1 MATGSVIKYAIIL
14 VCFAS
19 LWTCHDA
26 IDTLKPGDTLNSTS
40 SLLSASGT
48 FTLNFIEKAIRG
60 SDNSFIAILRVKSG
74 ANKAWIAN
82 RDTPI
87 LSSSSPL
94 LTLDSNNTLKIT
106 HQNGDPFVLF
116 SAPQTND
123 PNTSVVATLLDS
135 GNFVLQEV
143 NSVSGSTI
151 RVFWQSFDYPVDTFL
166 PGMKLGVD
174 HRNGY
179 NWYNFSIVSNQDED
193 YLTYTSLDDP
203 TDPEPEWVLY
213 TRGALYEYGASV
225 DIIQAQNCD
234 GYNIVGGCVRRD
246 RPSDCTGEVGDDFYQ
261 KKGYFNIVNSSASR
275 PPNWPGTG
283 SEDCKVT
290 CWQNCDCLGFDFPS
304 GSPTTGAGCRFWS
317 VDCEFIE
324 DSTANTTFVL
334 PATQPPPP
342 DSPPP
347 GKIHAT
353 QKWFWIGIS
362 IAAALLV
369 MGFCILGYRLRRTG
383 FMVLAGKKATKIQRR
398 LLSFIKATRPT
409 DQAIILN
416 PDLHAFTH
424 ESVLAATGNF
434 SEANKLGQGGFGTVY
449 KGKLATGQEVAVKRL
464 SKFSGQGTEEFKNE
478 LILIYQL
485 QHTNLVQLF
494 GFCIHEE
501 ERMLIYE
508 YMPNKSLDYFLF
520 DCTRD
525 RQLDWKKRFTIIEGI
540 TQGMVYLHEYSRK
553 KVIHRDLKAG
563 NILLDQNMKPKI
575 SDFGMAKIFTE
586 ELGANTM
593 RIVGTRGY
601 MPPEYVMGGNFS
613 VKSDVYSYGV
623 LLLEIISGRKNNSF
637 CNEDR
642 AHNLVGHAWEL
653 WKAGRGEE
661 LRDPTL
667 VIETS
672 IRATGLMINSIF
684 LIIFACLCS
693 CHDAR
698 DTLKPGDTLNSSSL
712 LVSASGK
719 FSLGFYVYNNTSYL
733 AVQGS
738 NQGLNRAWI
747 GNRDTPIPY
756 ASSPVLTLDTNNTL
770 KITYQGGDPI
780 VLYSPTSSTSSVA
793 ATILDSGNF
802 VLQEVSSVN
811 GSINGV
817 LWQSFDHP
825 TDTFI
830 PGMKLGVDLTNGKNW
845 SLLSWATSYNP
856 APGLFSLDWDPREH
870 ELRIKQGG
878 VVYWTSGVFEDG
890 KFKFILPGVSKQ
902 KYNFSI
908 VSNAN
913 EDYLTYTAVGDPS
926 DLAPEWVLYGRGTLY
941 EYGAKVDIAEAQ
953 NCDGYNMVGG
963 CVRRPRNCTAK
974 LGDEFVDRSGHFNI
988 SHSSNTSEPPH
999 WFGTGTED
1007 CKATCWQN
1015 CECIGFDLPYGN
1027 QTTGAGCRF
1036 WRVGTQF
1043 IDDPIGFTP
1052 ARSGF
1057 VLSGSTPGKPQ
1068 KNGKSRRK
1076 WLWISIAIAAAL
1088 LVMVFCILTYLRT
1101 RKIFS
1106 GGIQN
1111 QSFSIMGKH
1120 DLSVFTYETVLAATS
1135 NFSEENKLGQGG
1147 FGPVYKGKLVTG
1159 REIAVKR
1166 LSKSSG
1172 QGNSEFKNEL
1182 ILIHELQHT
1191 NLVQLFGFCIH
1202 EDERML
1208 IYEYMPNKSLDYF
1221 IFDSIRGMLLDW
1233 KKRFSI
1239 IEGITQGLLYLHKY
1253 SRTRVIHRD
1262 LKASNILLDENMN
1275 PKIADFGLARIFT
1288 HTDLEANTSRIV
1300 GTLGYMPPETIEGIV
1315 SVKTDVYSFGVL
1327 ILEIIS
1333 GRKNNRSCNDD
1344 GLLNLV
1350 GYAWELWKE
1359 NAALELMDPTLGDSC
1374 NGNQLLRC
1382 IHVSLLCVDETAAD
1396 RPTMSDVI
1404 SMLTNESM
1412 ELPEPKKPA
1421 YYAQGN
1427 VDFTGIRETGE
1438 QTGSINV
1445 LSHSDIGG
1453 R

>member
-48 FTLNFIEKAIRG
+48 FTLNFIEKVIGG

-123 PNTSVVATLLDS
+123 PNTSVAATLLDS

-151 RVFWQSFDYPVDTFL
+151 RVFWQSFDHPVDTFL
-166 PGMKLGVD
+166 PGMKLGID
-174 HRNGY
+174 RRNGY
-179 NWYNFSIVSNQDED
+179 NWSLLSWGTRDNPVSSGPYSLEWDTDAHQLKVKRSGTVYWTSGVFADGRFEFILPDVSKKRYNFSIVSNQDED
-193 YLTYTSLDDP
+193 YLTYASLDDP

-246 RPSDCTGEVGDDFYQ
+246 RCIGEVGDDFQQ

-317 VDCEFIE
+317 VDCEFLE
-324 DSTANTTFVL
+324 DFTANTSFVL
-334 PATQPPPP
+334 PATQPQPP

-347 GKIHAT
+347 GKNHAT

-383 FMVLAGKKATKIQRR
+383 FMVLAGEKATKIQRR
-398 LLSFIKATRPT
+398 LGRFIKATTPT

-424 ESVLAATGNF
+424 ESVLAATSNF

-464 SKFSGQGTEEFKNE
+464 SKFSGQGTDEFKNE

-520 DCTRD
+520 
-525 RQLDWKKRFTIIEGI
+525 
-540 TQGMVYLHEYSRK
+540 
-553 KVIHRDLKAG
+553 
-563 NILLDQNMKPKI
+563 
-575 SDFGMAKIFTE
+575 
-586 ELGANTM
+586 
-593 RIVGTRGY
+593 
-601 MPPEYVMGGNFS
+601 GGKLTLIYN
-613 VKSDVYSYGV
+613 
-623 LLLEIISGRKNNSF
+623 
-637 CNEDR
+637 
-642 AHNLVGHAWEL
+642 AWEL
-653 WKAGRGEE
+653 WRAGRGEE

-667 VIETS
+667 VETS
-672 IRATGLMINSIF
+672 IRGQLLRCIQVGLLCVEENAAHRPYMSEVIQMLTNQSMELRHFLVTVLMYLWSSMAATGLTINSIF
-684 LIIFACLCS
+684 LIIFACSCS

-719 FSLGFYVYNNTSYL
+719 FSLGFYVYNNGSTNTSYL
-733 AVQGS
+733 AVQGSS

-756 ASSPVLTLDTNNTL
+756 ASSPVPTLDTNNTL

-780 VLYSPTSSTSSVA
+780 VLYSPTSSTSSVE
-793 ATILDSGNF
+793 ATILDSGHF

-811 GSINGV
+811 GSTNGV

-856 APGLFSLDWDPREH
+856 APGLFSLDWDPKEH

-878 VVYWTSGVFEDG
+878 VVSWTSGR
-890 KFKFILPGVSKQ
+890 
-902 KYNFSI
+902 YNFSI

-913 EDYLTYTAVGDPS
+913 EDYLTYTAAGDPS

-941 EYGAKVDIAEAQ
+941 EYGAK
-953 NCDGYNMVGG
+953 
-963 CVRRPRNCTAK
+963 
-974 LGDEFVDRSGHFNI
+974 
-988 SHSSNTSEPPH
+988 
-999 WFGTGTED
+999 
-1007 CKATCWQN
+1007 
-1015 CECIGFDLPYGN
+1015 
-1027 QTTGAGCRF
+1027 GAGEDQGIVRQNLVMSLLTEAAQQSILVILQNPPTGLVLVL
-1036 WRVGTQF
+1036 RIVRPLVGK
-1043 IDDPIGFTP
+1043 IVS
-1052 ARSGF
+1052 AL
-1057 VLSGSTPGKPQ
+1057 VSTFHMVT
-1068 KNGKSRRK
+1068 R
-1076 WLWISIAIAAAL
+1076 L
-1088 LVMVFCILTYLRT
+1088 LVRHV
-1101 RKIFS
+1101 
-1106 GGIQN
+1106 
-1111 QSFSIMGKH
+1111 
-1120 DLSVFTYETVLAATS
+1120 
-1135 NFSEENKLGQGG
+1135 
-1147 FGPVYKGKLVTG
+1147 
-1159 REIAVKR
+1159 
-1166 LSKSSG
+1166 
-1172 QGNSEFKNEL
+1172 
-1182 ILIHELQHT
+1182 
-1191 NLVQLFGFCIH
+1191 
-1202 EDERML
+1202 
-1208 IYEYMPNKSLDYF
+1208 
-1221 IFDSIRGMLLDW
+1221 
-1233 KKRFSI
+1233 
-1239 IEGITQGLLYLHKY
+1239 
-1253 SRTRVIHRD
+1253 
-1262 LKASNILLDENMN
+1262 
-1275 PKIADFGLARIFT
+1275 DFG
-1288 HTDLEANTSRIV
+1288 V
-1300 GTLGYMPPETIEGIV
+1300 
-1315 SVKTDVYSFGVL
+1315 
-1327 ILEIIS
+1327 
-1333 GRKNNRSCNDD
+1333 
-1344 GLLNLV
+1344 
-1350 GYAWELWKE
+1350 
-1359 NAALELMDPTLGDSC
+1359 
-1374 NGNQLLRC
+1374 
-1382 IHVSLLCVDETAAD
+1382 
-1396 RPTMSDVI
+1396 
-1404 SMLTNESM
+1404 
-1412 ELPEPKKPA
+1412 
-1421 YYAQGN
+1421 
-1427 VDFTGIRETGE
+1427 
-1438 QTGSINV
+1438 
-1445 LSHSDIGG
+1445 
-1453 R
+1453 

>member
-1 MATGSVIKYAIIL
+1 MATGSLIKYAIIL

-48 FTLNFIEKAIRG
+48 FTLNFIEKVIGG

-123 PNTSVVATLLDS
+123 PNTSVAATLLDS

-143 NSVSGSTI
+143 NSVTGSTI
-151 RVFWQSFDYPVDTFL
+151 RVFWQSFDHPVDTFL

-174 HRNGY
+174 RRNGY
-179 NWYNFSIVSNQDED
+179 NWSLLSWGTRDNPVSSGPYSLEWDTDAHQLKIKRSGTVYWTSGVFADGRFEFILPDVSKKRYNFSIVSNQDED
-193 YLTYTSLDDP
+193 YLTYASLDDP

-246 RPSDCTGEVGDDFYQ
+246 RCIGEVGDDFQQ

-317 VDCEFIE
+317 VDCEFLE
-324 DSTANTTFVL
+324 DFTANTSFVL
-334 PATQPPPP
+334 PATQPQPP

-347 GKIHAT
+347 GKNHAT

-383 FMVLAGKKATKIQRR
+383 FMVLAGEKATKIQRR
-398 LLSFIKATRPT
+398 LGRFIKATRPT

-424 ESVLAATGNF
+424 ESVLAATSNF

-464 SKFSGQGTEEFKNE
+464 SKFSGQGTDEFKNE

-520 DCTRD
+520 
-525 RQLDWKKRFTIIEGI
+525 
-540 TQGMVYLHEYSRK
+540 
-553 KVIHRDLKAG
+553 
-563 NILLDQNMKPKI
+563 
-575 SDFGMAKIFTE
+575 
-586 ELGANTM
+586 
-593 RIVGTRGY
+593 
-601 MPPEYVMGGNFS
+601 GGKLTLIYN
-613 VKSDVYSYGV
+613 
-623 LLLEIISGRKNNSF
+623 
-637 CNEDR
+637 
-642 AHNLVGHAWEL
+642 AWEL
-653 WKAGRGEE
+653 WRAGRGEE

-667 VIETS
+667 VETS
-672 IRATGLMINSIF
+672 IRGQLLRCIQVGLLCVEENAAHRPYMSEVIQMLTNQSMELRHFLVTVLMYLWSSMAATGLTINSIF
-684 LIIFACLCS
+684 LIIFACSCS

-719 FSLGFYVYNNTSYL
+719 FSLGFYVYNNGSTNTSYL

-756 ASSPVLTLDTNNTL
+756 ASSPVLTVDTKNYL
-770 KITYQGGDPI
+770 P
-780 VLYSPTSSTSSVA
+780 SSTSSVE

-811 GSINGV
+811 GSTNGV

-830 PGMKLGVDLTNGKNW
+830 PGMKLG
-845 SLLSWATSYNP
+845 
-856 APGLFSLDWDPREH
+856 LFSLDWDPKEH

-878 VVYWTSGVFEDG
+878 VVYWTSGFQTRT
-890 KFKFILPGVSKQ
+890 KTTP
-902 KYNFSI
+902 
-908 VSNAN
+908 
-913 EDYLTYTAVGDPS
+913 TYTAAGDPS

-941 EYGAKVDIAEAQ
+941 EYGAKVYQGIVRQNWVMGLLTEAVTSTSAIRVILQ
-953 NCDGYNMVGG
+953 NPPTGLVLVLRIVRPLVGKIVSALVSTFHMVT
-963 CVRRPRNCTAK
+963 R
-974 LGDEFVDRSGHFNI
+974 
-988 SHSSNTSEPPH
+988 
-999 WFGTGTED
+999 
-1007 CKATCWQN
+1007 
-1015 CECIGFDLPYGN
+1015 
-1027 QTTGAGCRF
+1027 
-1036 WRVGTQF
+1036 
-1043 IDDPIGFTP
+1043 
-1052 ARSGF
+1052 
-1057 VLSGSTPGKPQ
+1057 
-1068 KNGKSRRK
+1068 
-1076 WLWISIAIAAAL
+1076 L
-1088 LVMVFCILTYLRT
+1088 LVQDV
-1101 RKIFS
+1101 
-1106 GGIQN
+1106 
-1111 QSFSIMGKH
+1111 
-1120 DLSVFTYETVLAATS
+1120 
-1135 NFSEENKLGQGG
+1135 
-1147 FGPVYKGKLVTG
+1147 
-1159 REIAVKR
+1159 
-1166 LSKSSG
+1166 
-1172 QGNSEFKNEL
+1172 
-1182 ILIHELQHT
+1182 
-1191 NLVQLFGFCIH
+1191 
-1202 EDERML
+1202 
-1208 IYEYMPNKSLDYF
+1208 
-1221 IFDSIRGMLLDW
+1221 
-1233 KKRFSI
+1233 
-1239 IEGITQGLLYLHKY
+1239 
-1253 SRTRVIHRD
+1253 
-1262 LKASNILLDENMN
+1262 
-1275 PKIADFGLARIFT
+1275 DFG
-1288 HTDLEANTSRIV
+1288 V
-1300 GTLGYMPPETIEGIV
+1300 
-1315 SVKTDVYSFGVL
+1315 
-1327 ILEIIS
+1327 
-1333 GRKNNRSCNDD
+1333 
-1344 GLLNLV
+1344 
-1350 GYAWELWKE
+1350 
-1359 NAALELMDPTLGDSC
+1359 
-1374 NGNQLLRC
+1374 
-1382 IHVSLLCVDETAAD
+1382 
-1396 RPTMSDVI
+1396 
-1404 SMLTNESM
+1404 
-1412 ELPEPKKPA
+1412 
-1421 YYAQGN
+1421 
-1427 VDFTGIRETGE
+1427 
-1438 QTGSINV
+1438 
-1445 LSHSDIGG
+1445 
-1453 R
+1453 